1 MTFCEQMVP
10 ALSALLEKGE
20 TLKAPVYG
28 TLLQKRNYTFGYLG
42 FTEHALLVSLLQG
55 DSQKLKGTSR
65 IGTLLQKRN
74 YTFGYLGF
82 TEHALLVSLLQGDSQ
97 KLKGTSRIPFSS
109 IQRTIVRKSLFP
121 LQYILRIYLIDG
133 DMIKFRISKKV
144 YGFATQEE
152 NLDIFLRKMKTYT

>member
-1 MTFCEQMVP
+1 MTFWEQMVP

-20 TLKAPVYG
+20 SLKAPIYG

-55 DSQKLKGTSR
+55 DSKE
-65 IGTLLQKRN
+65 I
-74 YTFGYLGF
+74 LGN
-82 TEHALLVSLLQGDSQ
+82 
-97 KLKGTSRIPFSS
+97 SRIPFSS
-109 IQRTIVRKSLFP
+109 IQRTNVRKSLIP
-121 LQYILRIYLIDG
+121 LQYILQIYLTDG

-152 NLDIFLRKMKTYT
+152 NLDIFLNKMKTYT

>member
-1 MTFCEQMVP
+1 MTFYEQMVP

-20 TLKAPVYG
+20 TLKAPIYG

-55 DSQKLKGTSR
+55 DSKE
-65 IGTLLQKRN
+65 I
-74 YTFGYLGF
+74 LGN
-82 TEHALLVSLLQGDSQ
+82 
-97 KLKGTSRIPFSS
+97 SRIPFSS
-109 IQRTIVRKSLFP
+109 IQRTNVRKSLIP
-121 LQYILRIYLIDG
+121 LQYILRIYLMDG

>member
-1 MTFCEQMVP
+1 MTFYEQMVP

-20 TLKAPVYG
+20 TLKAPIYG

-55 DSQKLKGTSR
+55 DSKE
-65 IGTLLQKRN
+65 I
-74 YTFGYLGF
+74 LGN
-82 TEHALLVSLLQGDSQ
+82 
-97 KLKGTSRIPFSS
+97 SRIPFSS
-109 IQRTIVRKSLFP
+109 IQRTNVRKSLIP
-121 LQYILRIYLIDG
+121 LQYILRIYLTDG

>member
-1 MTFCEQMVP
+1 MTFYEQMIP
-10 ALSALLEKGE
+10 ALSILLEIGE
-20 TLKAPVYG
+20 TLKAPIYG

-42 FTEHALLVSLLQG
+42 LSENAILVSLLQG

-65 IGTLLQKRN
+65 IL
-74 YTFGYLGF
+74 
-82 TEHALLVSLLQGDSQ
+82 
-97 KLKGTSRIPFSS
+97 FSN
-109 IQRTIVRKSLFP
+109 IQRTKVRKSLIP
-121 LQYILRIYLIDG
+121 LQYILRIYLTDG

>member
-1 MTFCEQMVP
+1 MTFYEQMIP
-10 ALSALLEKGE
+10 ALSILLEIGE
-20 TLKAPVYG
+20 TLKAPIYG

-42 FTEHALLVSLLQG
+42 LTENALLVSLLQG

-65 IGTLLQKRN
+65 FL
-74 YTFGYLGF
+74 
-82 TEHALLVSLLQGDSQ
+82 
-97 KLKGTSRIPFSS
+97 FSN
-109 IQRTIVRKSLFP
+109 IQRTKVRKSLIP
-121 LQYILRIYLIDG
+121 LQYILRIYLTDG